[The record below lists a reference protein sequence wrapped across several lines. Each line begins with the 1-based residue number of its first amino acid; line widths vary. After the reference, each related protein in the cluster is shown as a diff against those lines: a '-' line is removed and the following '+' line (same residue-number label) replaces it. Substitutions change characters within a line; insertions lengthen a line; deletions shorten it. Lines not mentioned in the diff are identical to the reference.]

1 MTTMM
6 KRSMATMA
14 LILASIAL
22 WGQKE
27 IALDDFH
34 GLSATG
40 NVKVYLTKGEKASA
54 QLYAEGIPEDE
65 VTVRVVQGI
74 LRVASLNSFMYK
86 DAVIKVYATYT
97 ALDEIRATAGAFV
110 KSEAPV
116 NAAKLDV
123 HAGSGAQ
130 VELALEV
137 QSLEASASEGAR
149 LTLSGQADT
158 QEASAA
164 TGGQYQAG
172 SLTTKKTYVRSHT
185 GARAEVGAE
194 EHLEISATTGGE
206 VRYHGNPKNK
216 YIKNVLGGD
225 VKQVRKP
232 GSDKEEN

>member
-1 MTTMM
+1 MM
-6 KRSMATMA
+6 KRSMITMV
-14 LILASIAL
+14 LTLAGVAL
-22 WGQKE
+22 WGQKD
-27 IALDDFH
+27 IALDDFNA
-34 GLSATG
+34 LSATG
-40 NVKVYLTKGEKASA
+40 NVKVYLAHGEKTNA

-65 VTVRVVQGI
+65 VTVRVAQGI

-86 DAVIKVYATYT
+86 DAVIKVYVTYT

-110 KSEAPV
+110 KAEAAIS
-116 NAAKLDV
+116 AAKLDV

-137 QSLEASASEGAR
+137 QSLDASASEGAR
-149 LTLSGQADT
+149 LTLSGRAET

-172 SLTTKKTYVRSHT
+172 NLTTKKTYVRSHT
-185 GARAEVGAE
+185 GARAEVNAE
-194 EHLEISATTGGE
+194 EHLEISANTGGE

-225 VKQVRKP
+225 VKQIRKSS
-232 GSDKEEN
+232 GDEEN